1 MRVLFVGLALALAV
15 VMAQETPQEKK
26 FFEVKITKD
35 EIYSYNGI
43 KFAGD
48 YTSWESPSGQL
59 ALGRTE
65 GGVTILVILGAGTFK
80 IEAPEAAQE
89 KFKEVFG
96 TYPLKTKFNTLYM
109 RINPKEFEEIFD
121 HSKWEK
127 PNDEAAFTKS
137 KALVDEKFL
146 GSYHAGPLAIF
157 PAYKTRFMDFDTPDL
172 GQIVNEEGYW
182 IILRRFAPYKSVYPP
197 KFVNPKQ
204 K

>member
-1 MRVLFVGLALALAV
+1 MRLRLVGLALALAPV
-15 VMAQETPQEKK
+15 FAQETPQEKK

-35 EIYSYNGI
+35 EVYSYNGI

-65 GGVTILVILGAGTFK
+65 GGVTILVVLGGGTLQ
-80 IEAPEAAQE
+80 IEAPEATQE

-96 TYPLKTKFNTLYM
+96 SYPFKAKFNTLYM
-109 RINPKEFEEIFD
+109 RIHPKEIEEIFD
-121 HSKWEK
+121 PSKWAK
-127 PNDEAAFTKS
+127 SNDEAAFTKS

-157 PAYKTRFMDFDTPDL
+157 PPYKTRFMDFDTPDH

-182 IILRRFAPYKSVYPP
+182 LILRRFGPYKSVYPS

>member
-15 VMAQETPQEKK
+15 VVAQETPQEKK

-65 GGVTILVILGAGTFK
+65 GGVTILVILG
-80 IEAPEAAQE
+80 
-89 KFKEVFG
+89 
-96 TYPLKTKFNTLYM
+96 

-157 PAYKTRFMDFDTPDL
+157 PPYKTRFMDFDTPDL

-182 IILRRFAPYKSVYPP
+182 LILRRFAPYKSVYPP

>member
-1 MRVLFVGLALALAV
+1 MRLLLVGLALALAPV
-15 VMAQETPQEKK
+15 FAQETPQEKK

-35 EIYSYNGI
+35 EVYSYNGI

-65 GGVTILVILGAGTFK
+65 GGVTILVVLGGGTLQ

-96 TYPLKTKFNTLYM
+96 SYPLKTKFNTLYM
-109 RINPKEFEEIFD
+109 RIHPKEIEEIFD
-121 HSKWEK
+121 HSKWAK
-127 PNDEAAFTKS
+127 SNDEEAFTKS

-157 PAYKTRFMDFDTPDL
+157 PPYKTRFMDFDTPDH

-182 IILRRFAPYKSVYPP
+182 LILRRFAPYKSVYPP
-197 KFVNPKQ
+197 KFVNAKQ

>member
-1 MRVLFVGLALALAV
+1 MRLRLVGLALALAPV
-15 VMAQETPQEKK
+15 FAQETPQEKK

-35 EIYSYNGI
+35 EVYSYNGI

-65 GGVTILVILGAGTFK
+65 GGVTILVVLGGGTLQ

-96 TYPLKTKFNTLYM
+96 SYPLKTKFNTLYM
-109 RINPKEFEEIFD
+109 RIHPKEIEEIFD
-121 HSKWEK
+121 HSKWAK
-127 PNDEAAFTKS
+127 SNDEEAFTKS

-157 PAYKTRFMDFDTPDL
+157 PPYKTRFMDFDTPDH

-182 IILRRFAPYKSVYPP
+182 LILRRFAPYKSVYPP
-197 KFVNPKQ
+197 KFVNAKQ